1 MFVKER
7 MSGWPS
13 SLCCIQSLWFILERL
28 FLFFLLIHC
37 LEYTSVHPC
46 LFSVC
51 LFKSLYLPSLWNNSL
66 TTFSDIFLSEF
77 YRSLRHPSFGTR
89 TECNQVPVFHC
100 FLGLGLMAPWKQG
113 VGPFFFFFF
122 GLYMGDTWWGE
133 GEWQKSG
140 ARIGRSK
147 YVTWFCPLTFAWSWP
162 SHLTSLSLSFPSF
175 KIGINSACHSGVSR
189 IKWGCVG

>member
-7 MSGWPS
+7 MSGWLS

-46 LFSVC
+46 RFSIC
-51 LFKSLYLPSLWNNSL
+51 LFKSLYLLSLWNNSL

-113 VGPFFFFFF
+113 VGPYCFFFLDSTW
-122 GLYMGDTWWGE
+122 GILDGGRANGKNLELELEDPSMWPGSVPWRLYDLGQAT
-133 GEWQKSG
+133 
-140 ARIGRSK
+140 
-147 YVTWFCPLTFAWSWP
+147 
-162 SHLTSLSLSFPSF
+162 
-175 KIGINSACHSGVSR
+175 
-189 IKWGCVG
+189 